1 MDGNRA
7 NEGRSKKEKKVNA
20 SQPFDSFKHL
30 PFYWIMTVTES
41 EWIAACIKGDQ
52 SACKRLFDTHKDW
65 LFAVCRRYLTNVVE
79 AEDALQESFILIFKN
94 LHTYNGQGS
103 FKGWM
108 RKIVVNCALGMIR
121 KKKNHR
127 DIPFSHETT
136 PVDLELLQKMDTEE
150 LHYMIDRLSPGR
162 KQVFMAYAID
172 GFTHKEIGVL
182 LNISEGTSKSQ
193 FFDARREIK
202 WAIENAVTTS
212 KKFDHGKE

>member
-1 MDGNRA
+1 M
-7 NEGRSKKEKKVNA
+7 
-20 SQPFDSFKHL
+20 
-30 PFYWIMTVTES
+30 TES

-121 KKKNHR
+121 KKK
-127 DIPFSHETT
+127 IIVIS
-136 PVDLELLQKMDTEE
+136 
-150 LHYMIDRLSPGR
+150 LSRMKQHPWIWNYCKNGYGR
-162 KQVFMAYAID
+162 IALYD
-172 GFTHKEIGVL
+172 
-182 LNISEGTSKSQ
+182 
-193 FFDARREIK
+193 
-202 WAIENAVTTS
+202 
-212 KKFDHGKE
+212 

>member
-1 MDGNRA
+1 
-7 NEGRSKKEKKVNA
+7 
-20 SQPFDSFKHL
+20 
-30 PFYWIMTVTES
+30 
-41 EWIAACIKGDQ
+41 
-52 SACKRLFDTHKDW
+52 
-65 LFAVCRRYLTNVVE
+65 
-79 AEDALQESFILIFKN
+79 
-94 LHTYNGQGS
+94 
-103 FKGWM
+103 
-108 RKIVVNCALGMIR
+108 
-121 KKKNHR
+121 
-127 DIPFSHETT
+127 
-136 PVDLELLQKMDTEE
+136 MDTEE